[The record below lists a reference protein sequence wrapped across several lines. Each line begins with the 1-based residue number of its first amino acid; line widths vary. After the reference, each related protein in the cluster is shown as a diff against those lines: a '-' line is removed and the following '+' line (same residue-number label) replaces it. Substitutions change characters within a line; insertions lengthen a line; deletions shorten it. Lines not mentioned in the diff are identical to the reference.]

1 MKNNNNL
8 KVFPSPFHIPSDNLM
23 RVDGLLFNSS
33 MMVMTLDGKVIK
45 NIKARGLSIDGDQL
59 AWDGRDEAG
68 DYVSSGV
75 YLLSIYGKDGSNRIT
90 KITVIKK

>member
-1 MKNNNNL
+1 
-8 KVFPSPFHIPSDNLM
+8 
-23 RVDGLLFNSS
+23 
-33 MMVMTLDGKVIK
+33 MTLDGKVIK